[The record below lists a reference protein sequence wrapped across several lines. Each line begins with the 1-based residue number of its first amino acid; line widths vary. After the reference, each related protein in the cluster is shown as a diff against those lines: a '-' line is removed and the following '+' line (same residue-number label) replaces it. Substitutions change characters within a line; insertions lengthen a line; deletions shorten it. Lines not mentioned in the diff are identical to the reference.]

1 MNKPDYSAKLAVLID
16 ADNAPA
22 DIIDALLEE
31 IAILFD
37 IYASD
42 SEAMSAR
49 GYSKRDNGIRAK
61 VWREAA
67 ADVRS
72 IKLVSA

>member
-1 MNKPDYSAKLAVLID
+1 MTLHTD
-16 ADNAPA
+16 ARDE
-22 DIIDALLEE
+22 ALLEE
-31 IAILFD
+31 VADLFD

-42 SEAMSAR
+42 SEAMAAR
-49 GYSKRDNGIRAK
+49 GYSKRVNAIRAK

-72 IKLVSA
+72 IKLTTPTKET

>member
-1 MNKPDYSAKLAVLID
+1 MLQTSARD
-16 ADNAPA
+16 E
-22 DIIDALLEE
+22 ALLED
-31 IAILFD
+31 IASLFD
-37 IYASD
+37 AYASD
-42 SEAMSAR
+42 SEAMAKR

-72 IKLVSA
+72 IKLVSE

>member
-1 MNKPDYSAKLAVLID
+1 MNLQTSARD
-16 ADNAPA
+16 E
-22 DIIDALLEE
+22 ALLEE

-49 GYSKRDNGIRAK
+49 GYSKRDNAIRAK

-67 ADVRS
+67 VDVRS